1 MAQDV
6 LTDLNKVRNIGIM
19 AHIDA
24 GKTTTTERILYYTG
38 KNYKIGETHD
48 GASTMDFMAQEQER
62 GITIQSAAT
71 TCFWNRQTHDT
82 EDKYQINII
91 DTPGHVD
98 FTAEVERSLRVLDGA
113 VAVFDGKEG
122 VEPQSETV
130 WRQADKYGVPR
141 ICFINKMD
149 KLGADFYYSVQTIKD
164 KLGATPLVVELPIGA
179 ENDFVGV
186 VDLIRMKA
194 YVWND
199 VKDDMGA
206 HYDTVDIPADLQ
218 DKAEQYRAELLD
230 MVAES
235 DEELLEKYLESG
247 ELSEDEIRAGIRKL
261 TVAREAYPVLCGSA
275 FKDKGVQPM
284 LDAVVD
290 FLPSPEDVPSIVGFD
305 PKDES
310 IEIDRKPVISDPF
323 SALVFK
329 ISTHPFYGKLV
340 FVRVYS
346 GAVKPGDNVLDST
359 KGKKERVGKIFQ
371 MHADKEN
378 PVDGASAG
386 NIYTFVGL
394 KNVSTGDTLCDE
406 KAPISLESM
415 TFPDPV
421 IEVAVEPKTKGD
433 QEKMGIALA
442 KLSDEDP
449 TFQVK
454 TDEESGQTL
463 ISGMGELQLDIIV
476 DRLRRE
482 FKVEC
487 NVGKP
492 QVAYRETIRKA
503 VMNQEY
509 THKKQTGG
517 SGQFAKVLMNFE
529 PLDLRVPQRGHRRPH
544 HQGIHSFDRCGR
556 AGGHGVRR
564 PRRLPGG
571 GRQGHRHRRPDPRR
585 RLLGN
590 GLQDRRLH
598 VLQGGG
604 PEGPPGHPRADHGR
618 RGAYP
623 GGVHGRRDGRSE
635 RPSWPDPVHDRRH
648 RRQGHRRQGPAVR
661 DVRLHRRSA
670 FEDPGPRHVH
680 HADGLVRRGSEERLR
695 RDHQGPAR
703 RVTRAAIMVA
713 SVSSQR

>member
-71 TCFWNRQTHDT
+71 TCFWNRQTHD
-82 EDKYQINII
+82 EKQKFQINII

-194 YVWND
+194 YIWND

-261 TVAREAYPVLCGSA
+261 TVARDAYPVLCGSA

-529 PLDLRVPQRGHRRPH
+529 PLDTENGEAYEFHNEVTGGHITKEFIPSIDAGVQEAMESGVLAGFPVVGVKATVTDGQTHDVDSSEMAFKIAGSMCFKEAAPKAHPVILEPIMAVEVRTPEEYMGDVMGDLNARRGQIQSMTDATGVKVIDAKVPLSEMFGYIGDLRSKTQGRAMFTMQMDSYAEVPKNVSDEIIKAQRG
-544 HQGIHSFDRCGR
+544 
-556 AGGHGVRR
+556 
-564 PRRLPGG
+564 
-571 GRQGHRHRRPDPRR
+571 
-585 RLLGN
+585 
-590 GLQDRRLH
+590 
-598 VLQGGG
+598 
-604 PEGPPGHPRADHGR
+604 E
-618 RGAYP
+618 
-623 GGVHGRRDGRSE
+623 
-635 RPSWPDPVHDRRH
+635 
-648 RRQGHRRQGPAVR
+648 
-661 DVRLHRRSA
+661 
-670 FEDPGPRHVH
+670 
-680 HADGLVRRGSEERLR
+680 
-695 RDHQGPAR
+695 
-703 RVTRAAIMVA
+703 
-713 SVSSQR
+713 

>member
-1 MAQDV
+1 MALDV
-6 LTDLNKVRNIGIM
+6 LTDLRMIRNIGIM

-24 GKTTTTERILYYTG
+24 GKTTTTERILFYTG

-71 TCFWNRQTHDT
+71 TCFWNRQSHDT
-82 EDKYQINII
+82 KEKFQINII

-149 KLGADFYYSVQTIKD
+149 KLGADFYFSVQTIKD
-164 KLGATPLVVELPIGA
+164 KLGAKPLVVQLPIGA
-179 ENDFVGV
+179 ENDFAGV

-199 VKDDMGA
+199 VSTDQGA

-218 DKAEQYRAELLD
+218 DKAEEYRAQLLD
-230 MVAES
+230 DVAEAS
-235 DEELLEKYLESG
+235 DELTEKYLESG
-247 ELSEDEIRAGIRKL
+247 ELTEDEIRAGIRKL
-261 TVAREAYPVLCGSA
+261 TIERKAYPVLCGSA

-284 LDAVVD
+284 LDAVID
-290 FLPSPEDVPSIVGFD
+290 FLPSPKDVPSIKGFK
-305 PKDES
+305 PGDES
-310 IEIDRKPVISDPF
+310 VEIDRKPLTSDPF
-323 SALVFK
+323 AALVFK

-359 KGKKERVGKIFQ
+359 KGKKERIGKIFQ

-378 PVDGASAG
+378 PVDAAEAG

-421 IEVAVEPKTKGD
+421 IQVAVEPKTKAD

-449 TFQVK
+449 TFQVT

-463 ISGMGELQLDIIV
+463 IAGMGEPRDIRVLPALYNQLI
-476 DRLRRE
+476 
-482 FKVEC
+482 
-487 NVGKP
+487 
-492 QVAYRETIRKA
+492 QKA
-503 VMNQEY
+503 
-509 THKKQTGG
+509 
-517 SGQFAKVLMNFE
+517 
-529 PLDLRVPQRGHRRPH
+529 R
-544 HQGIHSFDRCGR
+544 
-556 AGGHGVRR
+556 
-564 PRRLPGG
+564 
-571 GRQGHRHRRPDPRR
+571 
-585 RLLGN
+585 
-590 GLQDRRLH
+590 
-598 VLQGGG
+598 
-604 PEGPPGHPRADHGR
+604 
-618 RGAYP
+618 
-623 GGVHGRRDGRSE
+623 
-635 RPSWPDPVHDRRH
+635 
-648 RRQGHRRQGPAVR
+648 
-661 DVRLHRRSA
+661 
-670 FEDPGPRHVH
+670 
-680 HADGLVRRGSEERLR
+680 
-695 RDHQGPAR
+695 
-703 RVTRAAIMVA
+703 
-713 SVSSQR
+713 

>member
-1 MAQDV
+1 MALDV
-6 LTDLNKVRNIGIM
+6 LTDLHMIRNIGIM

-24 GKTTTTERILYYTG
+24 GKTTTTERILFYTG

-71 TCFWNRQTHDT
+71 TCFWNRQSHDT
-82 EDKYQINII
+82 KEKFQINII

-149 KLGADFYYSVQTIKD
+149 KLGADFYFSVQTIKD
-164 KLGATPLVVELPIGA
+164 KLGAKPLVVQLPIGA
-179 ENDFVGV
+179 ENDFAGV

-199 VKDDMGA
+199 VSTDQGA

-218 DKAEQYRAELLD
+218 DKAEEYRAQLLD
-230 MVAES
+230 DVAEAS
-235 DEELLEKYLESG
+235 DELTEKYLESG
-247 ELSEDEIRAGIRKL
+247 ELTEDEIRAGIRKL
-261 TVAREAYPVLCGSA
+261 TIERKAYPVLCGSA

-284 LDAVVD
+284 LDAVID
-290 FLPSPEDVPSIVGFD
+290 FLPSPEDVPSIKGFK
-305 PKDES
+305 PGDES
-310 IEIDRKPVISDPF
+310 VEISRKPLTSDPF
-323 SALVFK
+323 AALVFK

-359 KGKKERVGKIFQ
+359 KGKKERIGKIFQ

-378 PVDGASAG
+378 PVDAAEAG

-421 IEVAVEPKTKGD
+421 IQVAVEPKTKAD
-433 QEKMGIALA
+433 QEKMGVALA

-449 TFQVK
+449 TFQVT

-463 ISGMGELQLDIIV
+463 IAGMGELQLDIIV
-476 DRLRRE
+476 DRMRRE

-487 NVGKP
+487 NQGKP

-503 VMNQEY
+503 VMDQGY

-529 PLDLRVPQRGHRRPH
+529 PLDTTEGKTFEFENKVTGGHISGEFIGPIEAGVKEAMESGILAGFPVVGVKATVTDGQMHPVDSSEMAFKLAGSMCFKEAAPKAKPVILEPIMKVEVRTPEEYMGDVIGDLNQRRGNIQSMTDGVGVKVIDAKVPLSEMFGYIGDLRSKTQGRAMFTMQMDSYAEVPKSVSDEIIKAQRG
-544 HQGIHSFDRCGR
+544 
-556 AGGHGVRR
+556 
-564 PRRLPGG
+564 
-571 GRQGHRHRRPDPRR
+571 
-585 RLLGN
+585 
-590 GLQDRRLH
+590 
-598 VLQGGG
+598 
-604 PEGPPGHPRADHGR
+604 E
-618 RGAYP
+618 
-623 GGVHGRRDGRSE
+623 
-635 RPSWPDPVHDRRH
+635 
-648 RRQGHRRQGPAVR
+648 
-661 DVRLHRRSA
+661 
-670 FEDPGPRHVH
+670 
-680 HADGLVRRGSEERLR
+680 
-695 RDHQGPAR
+695 
-703 RVTRAAIMVA
+703 
-713 SVSSQR
+713 

>member
-1 MAQDV
+1 M
-6 LTDLNKVRNIGIM
+6 
-19 AHIDA
+19 
-24 GKTTTTERILYYTG
+24 
-38 KNYKIGETHD
+38 
-48 GASTMDFMAQEQER
+48 
-62 GITIQSAAT
+62 
-71 TCFWNRQTHDT
+71 
-82 EDKYQINII
+82 
-91 DTPGHVD
+91 
-98 FTAEVERSLRVLDGA
+98 ERSLRVLDGA

-149 KLGADFYYSVQTIKD
+149 KLGADFYYSVDTIKT
-164 KLGATPLVVELPIGA
+164 KLGATPLVVQLPIGA
-179 ENDFVGV
+179 ENDFAGV

-199 VKDDMGA
+199 VSGDLGA
-206 HYDTVDIPADLQ
+206 HYDTTDIPADLQ
-218 DKAEQYRAELLD
+218 DKAEQYRSELLD
-230 MVAES
+230 QVAES

-247 ELSEDEIRAGIRKL
+247 ELTEDEIRAGIRKL
-261 TVAREAYPVLCGSA
+261 TINREAYPVLCGSA

-290 FLPSPEDVPSIVGFD
+290 YLPSPEDVPSIVGFD
-305 PKDES
+305 PQDES
-310 IEIDRKPVISDPF
+310 IEIDRKPTTDDPF

-346 GAVKPGDNVLDST
+346 GSVKPGDTVLDST
-359 KGKKERVGKIFQ
+359 KEKKERVGKIFQ

-378 PVDGASAG
+378 PVDAAEAG

-394 KNVSTGDTLCDE
+394 KNVTTGDTLCDE
-406 KAPISLESM
+406 KSPISLESM

-421 IEVAVEPKTKGD
+421 IEVAVEPKTKAD
-433 QEKMGIALA
+433 QEKMSIALA

-476 DRLRRE
+476 DRMRRE

-487 NVGKP
+487 NVGNP

-529 PLDLRVPQRGHRRPH
+529 PLDTENGETYESSTKSPAATSPRNSFLPSMLACRKPWNPASSPASRWLASRLPSPTARSTTSIPPKWPSRSQVPCASRKLPRRP
-544 HQGIHSFDRCGR
+544 S
-556 AGGHGVRR
+556 
-564 PRRLPGG
+564 
-571 GRQGHRHRRPDPRR
+571 
-585 RLLGN
+585 
-590 GLQDRRLH
+590 
-598 VLQGGG
+598 
-604 PEGPPGHPRADHGR
+604 
-618 RGAYP
+618 
-623 GGVHGRRDGRSE
+623 RSSSS
-635 RPSWPDPVHDRRH
+635 RSWPWKCV
-648 RRQGHRRQGPAVR
+648 
-661 DVRLHRRSA
+661 
-670 FEDPGPRHVH
+670 
-680 HADGLVRRGSEERLR
+680 LR
-695 RDHQGPAR
+695 KSTWA
-703 RVTRAAIMVA
+703 M
-713 SVSSQR
+713 